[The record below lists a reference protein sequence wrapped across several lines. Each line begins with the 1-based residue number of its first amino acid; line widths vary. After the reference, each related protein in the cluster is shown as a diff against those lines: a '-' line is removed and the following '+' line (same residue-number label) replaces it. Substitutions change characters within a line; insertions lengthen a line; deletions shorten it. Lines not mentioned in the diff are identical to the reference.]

1 VKPSISAPSSKTNHS
16 SFGSVM
22 IGREF
27 EADTVGGYRF
37 GFNGQEKSDEIKG
50 EGNSYTAMFWEY
62 DPRIGRRWNTDP
74 LKQFNSP
81 YVAFGDNPILYID
94 PTGAWVPGTDK
105 DNNVTVTKEKGDTKK
120 SLAKF
125 MGDGYSKKE
134 IKNMWKSMDKETTTI
149 DLTKQVGGVFQ
160 EMTTA
165 MNEAKD
171 RNNPTNAD
179 YDNRTLAGKN
189 RTQNYNCWG
198 TCIALNEGKKLE
210 TGVGIKTGAEFDSKL
225 TANYTA
231 TTQGA
236 SNVGKT
242 VIRYA
247 DATNTA
253 KHGAIFMGV
262 DNSGNVYLFSKNGW
276 DVRPEIHTTK
286 YIADFLSAPTTQDNY
301 GTIIGINA
309 GESGYYNKK

>member
-1 VKPSISAPSSKTNHS
+1 
-16 SFGSVM
+16 M

-171 RNNPTNAD
+171 RNKGKKSTL
-179 YDNRTLAGKN
+179 LAG
-189 RTQNYNCWG
+189 
-198 TCIALNEGKKLE
+198 LE
-210 TGVGIKTGAEFDSKL
+210 C
-225 TANYTA
+225 
-231 TTQGA
+231 
-236 SNVGKT
+236 
-242 VIRYA
+242 
-247 DATNTA
+247 
-253 KHGAIFMGV
+253 
-262 DNSGNVYLFSKNGW
+262 
-276 DVRPEIHTTK
+276 
-286 YIADFLSAPTTQDNY
+286 TQDM
-301 GTIIGINA
+301 IIQ
-309 GESGYYNKK
+309 SLSRP